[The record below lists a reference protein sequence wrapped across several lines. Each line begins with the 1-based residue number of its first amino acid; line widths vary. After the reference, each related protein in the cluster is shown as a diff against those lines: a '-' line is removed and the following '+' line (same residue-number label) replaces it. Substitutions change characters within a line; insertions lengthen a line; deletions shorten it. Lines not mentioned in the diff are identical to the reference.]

1 MTVRELVK
9 TKIYLVDDD
18 PSVRRGL
25 QRLLNSIG
33 FDVEAFASA
42 EEFLQAEIQQSSS
55 CLILDI
61 NLGNMN
67 GFGLQ
72 KQLSE
77 DGSTMPVIFITA
89 FDDEHTHRKMLKAGV
104 PFLIKPFTDQKL
116 IDMLKSVEDRTNK
129 Q

>member
-1 MTVRELVK
+1 ME
-9 TKIYLVDDD
+9 TKIYLVEDD
-18 PSVRRGL
+18 PSVRKGL

-33 FDVEAFASA
+33 FNVETFASA
-42 EEFLQAEIQQSSS
+42 EEFLQSEIQQSSS

-61 NLGNMN
+61 NLGEMN

-77 DGSTMPVIFITA
+77 NGSTMPVIFITA

-104 PFLIKPFTDQKL
+104 PFLIKPFADQKL
-116 IDMLKSVEDRTNK
+116 IDLLRSVEERLSK

>member
-1 MTVRELVK
+1 VE

-18 PSVRRGL
+18 PSVRKGL
-25 QRLLNSIG
+25 GRLLNSIG
-33 FDVEAFASA
+33 FNVEAFASA
-42 EEFLQAEIQQSSS
+42 EEFLDAEVEQTSS

-61 NLGNMN
+61 HLKQMN

-72 KQLSE
+72 QQLSE
-77 DGSTMPVIFITA
+77 RGSTMPVIFITA

-104 PFLIKPFTDQKL
+104 PFLIKPFADQKL
-116 IDMLKSVEDRTNK
+116 IELLESVEERSRK

>member
-1 MTVRELVK
+1 VQL
-9 TKIYLVDDD
+9 KIYLVDDD
-18 PSVRRGL
+18 PSVRKGL

-33 FDVEAFASA
+33 FNVEAFTSA
-42 EEFLQAEIQQSSS
+42 EEFLESEIQQTSC

-61 NLGNMN
+61 NLGKMN

-77 DGSTMPVIFITA
+77 SGSTIPVIFITA

-104 PFLIKPFTDQKL
+104 PFLIKPFADQKL
-116 IDMLKSVEDRTNK
+116 IELLKNVEMNSNK
-129 Q
+129 N